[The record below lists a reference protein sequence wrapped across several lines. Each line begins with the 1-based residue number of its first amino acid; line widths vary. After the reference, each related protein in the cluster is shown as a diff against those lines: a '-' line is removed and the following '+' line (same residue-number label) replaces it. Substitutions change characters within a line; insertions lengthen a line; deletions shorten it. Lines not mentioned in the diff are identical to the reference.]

1 MDMKQRTTSA
11 AMIQFLEERYED
23 FNAEEMLEEEIASD
37 ARWDEECVFER
48 WDEE

>member
-1 MDMKQRTTSA
+1 MRQRTTSA
-11 AMIQFLEERYED
+11 AMIQFLEEIYED
-23 FNAEEMLEEEIASD
+23 FNEEMLEEEEIASD